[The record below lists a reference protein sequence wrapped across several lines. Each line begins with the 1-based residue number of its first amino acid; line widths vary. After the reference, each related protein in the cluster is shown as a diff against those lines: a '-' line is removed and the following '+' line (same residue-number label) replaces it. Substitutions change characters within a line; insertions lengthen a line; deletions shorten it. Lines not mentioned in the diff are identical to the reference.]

1 MMFKIDTKEKFHV
14 ITLDEPSLTA
24 NMTAELSECL
34 VSFLENDVKNVILK
48 MQAVEQID
56 VVAGEALVKLQQN
69 HYENKSSFVICCLQE
84 SVENFLDENDLL
96 ELMNY
101 TPTESEAWDIL
112 QMEEIERELLDGF

>member
-1 MMFKIDTKEKFHV
+1 MFKIDTKEKFHV